1 MQYFTDATASKLLLL
16 ERDALLS
23 ELESVSLTD
32 EETGMPNQRA
42 LSQSL
47 ESQVSRSRRYK
58 NPLTILI
65 MQVDNLDDFITSQE
79 TESARPLLIAIRN
92 MLNDQLRWA
101 DTIGRMN
108 ENEFLLILPETHLE
122 ATGQMI
128 ELINQRLG
136 NLYIEGVENG
146 DFKVQ
151 ARFGKA
157 EWHKGDDVSLLMM
170 RAREVLEETEKQTA

>member
-1 MQYFTDATASKLLLL
+1 MQFFTDATASKLLLQ
-16 ERDALLS
+16 ERDALQS
-23 ELESVSLTD
+23 QLESVSLTD

-42 LSQSL
+42 LTQSL

-65 MQVDNLDDFITSQE
+65 MQVDNLDEFIKSQE
-79 TESARPLLIAIRN
+79 TESARPLLVAIRN

-101 DTIGRMN
+101 DTIGRMD

-128 ELINQRLG
+128 DLIRKRFDD
-136 NLYIEGVENG
+136 LYIEGVENN

-151 ARFGKA
+151 ARFGVA
-157 EWHKGDDVSLLMM
+157 EWHKGDDMSLLMA
-170 RAREVLEETEKQTA
+170 RAREVLEETKKQTA